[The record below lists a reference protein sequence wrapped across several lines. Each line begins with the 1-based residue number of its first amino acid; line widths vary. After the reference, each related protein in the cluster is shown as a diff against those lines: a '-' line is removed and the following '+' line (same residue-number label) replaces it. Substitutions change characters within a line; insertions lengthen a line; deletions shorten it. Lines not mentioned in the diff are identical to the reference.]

1 MHSLQHGARAR
12 WRCRMAMAQWQ
23 HLRSHVLGPAIS
35 RWCSTSGKS
44 VTFRPQSVGVFC
56 TSWRRVARFHDFSL
70 RFVHEDLASSCTNAV
85 RFASIDAAER
95 QEVQNTHERATQRSV
110 ERVLQHRPK
119 YSSTSSEAAVASTQ
133 SSTLMPQ
140 ERSPTTT
147 ARSLRSSTTTACTVR
162 MNRAPA
168 HSPC

>member
-1 MHSLQHGARAR
+1 MAATDDGNFDSAHIVRAR
-12 WRCRMAMAQWQ
+12 LC
-23 HLRSHVLGPAIS
+23 V
-35 RWCSTSGKS
+35 RWCSTSGKI
-44 VTFRPQSVGVFC
+44 VTFPPQSDGVFC

-95 QEVQNTHERATQRSV
+95 QEVQNTHGRATQRSV

-133 SSTLMPQ
+133 SSTRMLL